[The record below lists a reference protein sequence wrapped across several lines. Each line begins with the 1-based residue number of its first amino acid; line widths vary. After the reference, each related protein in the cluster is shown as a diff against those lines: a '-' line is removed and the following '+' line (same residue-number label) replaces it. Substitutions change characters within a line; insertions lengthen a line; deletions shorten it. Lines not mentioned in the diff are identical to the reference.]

1 MQFRLIGRLPVLGIS
16 SLSIGRFSKSFSYLT
31 AGGKSA
37 RSKSKFEYSIMG
49 ILEFYEPLKNN
60 TKIRVLDLH
69 LTARQL
75 IFSKTPE
82 VIPW

>member
-1 MQFRLIGRLPVLGIS
+1 
-16 SLSIGRFSKSFSYLT
+16 
-31 AGGKSA
+31 
-37 RSKSKFEYSIMG
+37 MG

-60 TKIRVLDLH
+60 TKIRVLGLH

-75 IFSKTPE
+75 IFSKNPE